1 MINKEMMRIINSNPE
16 MMKIINDYSD
26 DENKK
31 LKKLCQRFGLGRL
44 ICMNMMI
51 YMMSLYNA

>member
-31 LKKLCQRFGLGRL
+31 LKKLCHKIWRGK
-44 ICMNMMI
+44 IDM
-51 YMMSLYNA
+51 Y

>member
-31 LKKLCQRFGLGRL
+31 LKKL
-44 ICMNMMI
+44 
-51 YMMSLYNA
+51 MSQDLAWED